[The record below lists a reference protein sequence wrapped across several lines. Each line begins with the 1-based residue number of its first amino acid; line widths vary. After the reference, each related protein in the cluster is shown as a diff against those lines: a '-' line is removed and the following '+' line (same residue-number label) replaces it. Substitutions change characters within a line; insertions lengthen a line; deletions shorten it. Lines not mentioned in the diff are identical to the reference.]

1 VWWKRV
7 KQVVETEHPWDTGVS
22 RRLRL
27 FHISYSEDGPGL
39 SSQIQSMLSEAS
51 AHVEI
56 LHHRRPVLTQQL
68 WENLLPSYI
77 TSKKMPRNGKN
88 HNSEFKFSPL
98 TTDRHEITMRGRLK
112 IEII

>member
-1 VWWKRV
+1 MCWKPV
-7 KQVVETEHPWDTGVS
+7 KQVLMTEHPWDPGVS

-56 LHHRRPVLTQQL
+56 LHHRRPVLTQEL
-68 WENLLPSYI
+68 WEKLFPSYI

-112 IEII
+112 TETI